1 MGAAKLGLKVIKS
14 KKKNLN
20 SVEKKYLNKFL
31 KPKIQIELGKN
42 LRGIANSCIDISD
55 GLIGDLGH
63 ICQQSKLGAR
73 IYVDSI
79 PYAGSFKDALT
90 WGDDYELCFTVPKNK
105 ESKLNKLLSKLKL
118 KKFKIGEIVK
128 GKGLKVVHDNKEIK
142 LNRKSYNHFAS

>member
-1 MGAAKLGLKVIKS
+1 MSKLGLKVLKN
-14 KKKNLN
+14 KEKNLSPTN
-20 SVEKKYLNKFL
+20 KKYLKKFL
-31 KPKIQIELGKN
+31 KPKVHQSLGMH
-42 LRGIANSCIDISD
+42 LRGIATSCIDVSD

-63 ICQQSKLGAR
+63 ICKLSRVGAKLN
-73 IYVDSI
+73 YASI
-79 PYAGSFKDALT
+79 PYEGSFQDALT

-128 GKGLKVVHDNKEIK
+128 GKGIRIFQDNKELK